1 VNWHPLSDTTILGF
15 ISLSALLL
23 CITAG

>member
-1 VNWHPLSDTTILGF
+1 MNWHPLSDTTILGF